1 MAEPLK
7 YPNVNEE
14 DVQFWLEM
22 TPYKSRS
29 SLQLLGNNPDYS
41 GDGFNPA
48 DSKNY
53 KIRLQAPQQI
63 ISSDGHRWGQLD
75 SGLIAQGIKGIT
87 EQGKEFFE
95 KSGDLLKNIAENFF
109 GDAAKE
115 VGRALGDRTASNPFS
130 EKYYEAPEF
139 RTFTFSW
146 EFAAE
151 SAEDAE
157 KLSEIIEAIRSESYP
172 TRTSGGTDLYRY
184 EFPSEWKLEILE
196 KEASTIRSHGR
207 MAKSVLTNMS
217 TNYTGA
223 GIVSGFNRAGSHAP
237 FVNLELTFS
246 ETNLNHSGSSMITP
260 DNPSNYGY

>member
-1 MAEPLK
+1 MADVVK
-7 YPNVNEE
+7 YPTVNEA
-14 DVQFWLEM
+14 DVQYWLEM
-22 TPYKSRS
+22 TPYHSSS
-29 SLQLLGNNPDYS
+29 SLKLEGGPDFAPEDRK
-41 GDGFNPA
+41 G
-48 DSKNY
+48 Y

-75 SGLIAQGIKGIT
+75 RGLLGKVTQGLASGKGI
-87 EQGKEFFE
+87 FE
-95 KSGDLLKNIAENFF
+95 NVIDLLKTGAETVF
-109 GDAAKE
+109 GDTAKQ
-115 VGRALGDRTASNPFS
+115 AFQMADTRTASNPMS

-151 SAEDAE
+151 SAADAGR
-157 KLSEIIEAIRSESYP
+157 LAEIIDWIRMESYP
-172 TRTSGGTDLYRY
+172 SRHSAEGDLFRY
-184 EFPSEWKLEILE
+184 KFPSEWKLEILE
-196 KEASTIRSHGR
+196 KEATTIRSHGR